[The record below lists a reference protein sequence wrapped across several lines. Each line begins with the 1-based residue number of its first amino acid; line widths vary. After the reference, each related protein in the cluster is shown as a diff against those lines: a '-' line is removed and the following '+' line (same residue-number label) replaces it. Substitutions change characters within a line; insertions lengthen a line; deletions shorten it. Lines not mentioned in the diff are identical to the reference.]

1 MFLDDHVDGLS
12 RPECERLLASTN
24 VGRLSLSID
33 ALPAVLPVNYQYLGG
48 DIIIGMA
55 DGPALRGI
63 AHQPVVGLG
72 VDNANWTDTP
82 WAVLVLG
89 RATNVTDPDEH
100 AQFQNLGLASPPG
113 RTYAHYVRLQP
124 DHLIGYN
131 TTAP

>member
-1 MFLDDHVDGLS
+1 MFFDDHVAGLS
-12 RPECERLLASTN
+12 QPECEMLLASTN

-33 ALPAVLPVNYQYLGG
+33 ALPAVFPVNYQYLGG
-48 DIIIGMA
+48 DIIMGMA

-89 RATNVTDPDEH
+89 RATDVTS
-100 AQFQNLGLASPPG
+100 A
-113 RTYAHYVRLQP
+113 
-124 DHLIGYN
+124 
-131 TTAP
+131 